1 IKFRLLHRGEVYI
14 TSVFCQNH
22 LPKMTGELAKKIQEY
37 EAFLEDTLK
46 RDLAEV
52 QNILKEKVK
61 KHKEWEE
68 VKQVVKTMNEFKEK
82 DRDMV
87 VRVGLDCGVHV
98 TGEVTDFER
107 SYVNVG
113 LGYLLEMDCDE
124 ADKYSEIRMRGLK
137 KDIEHYRKLAVHV
150 KVNIKMVLL
159 AINELQSLMLQ
170 NKTRG

>member
-1 IKFRLLHRGEVYI
+1 
-14 TSVFCQNH
+14 
-22 LPKMTGELAKKIQEY
+22 MTGELAKKIQEY

-113 LGYLLEMDCDE
+113 LGYLLEMDCYE

-170 NKTRG
+170 NKTRGKLSKQFLF